1 LRAQQCQHDLV
12 DSFCQQS
19 AAQENTSEIVM
30 DEAKA
35 LSIVSALANG
45 INPLTGEV
53 LAPDSPYQS
62 SPIVRALYV
71 AIRALE
77 QSTRRRTR
85 PRTGMPDNAG
95 KLWSEEEDRR
105 LLVAFDEGR
114 SAGELAQ
121 AHGRTQA
128 GIQAR
133 LEKFGRLQLRPE
145 ARPSWNARVP

>member
-1 LRAQQCQHDLV
+1 
-12 DSFCQQS
+12 
-19 AAQENTSEIVM
+19 M

-35 LSIVSALANG
+35 LSVVAALANG

-53 LAPDSPYQS
+53 LAADSPYQS
-62 SPIVRALYV
+62 STIVRALYV

-77 QSTRRRTR
+77 QSARRRTR

-95 KLWSEEEDRR
+95 KLWTEEEDGR
-105 LLVAFDEGR
+105 LLATFDEGQ
-114 SAGELAQ
+114 SIGDLARM
-121 AHGRTQA
+121 HGRTQA

-145 ARPSWNARVP
+145 ARPSWNARALQTPVRE

>member
-1 LRAQQCQHDLV
+1 
-12 DSFCQQS
+12 
-19 AAQENTSEIVM
+19 M

-53 LAPDSPYQS
+53 LAADSPYQS
-62 SPIVRALYV
+62 STIVRALYV

-95 KLWSEEEDRR
+95 KLWTEEEDSR
-105 LLVAFDEGR
+105 LLAAFDEGH
-114 SAGELAQ
+114 AIGDLAR

-133 LEKFGRLQLRPE
+133 LEKFGRLQLRSE
-145 ARPSWNARVP
+145 ARPSWNARALQTPVRE

>member
-1 LRAQQCQHDLV
+1 
-12 DSFCQQS
+12 
-19 AAQENTSEIVM
+19 M

-35 LSIVSALANG
+35 LSVVSALANG

-53 LAPDSPYQS
+53 LAADSPYQS
-62 SPIVRALYV
+62 STIVRALYV

-77 QSTRRRTR
+77 QSARRRTR

-95 KLWSEEEDRR
+95 KLWTEEEDSR
-105 LLVAFDEGR
+105 LLAGFDEGQ
-114 SAGELAQ
+114 SIGDLARM
-121 AHGRTQA
+121 HGRTQA

-145 ARPSWNARVP
+145 ARPSWNARALQTPVRE